1 MVIKMIA
8 QTKILDLNRQ
18 VDSKPVHE
26 CLLSNAIAKIKI
38 SSFGC
43 TLQEFIINHPGFPK
57 RDIVLGYDNW
67 EDYKKLFDDG
77 KSAFFGAIVGPIAGR
92 ISKASIPW
100 KNEFFKFEANE
111 GPNLLHGG
119 KRNFS
124 NVNWELVS
132 STDVPFPSVCFGI
145 NTKHEQIEL
154 PGELYCEVTYT
165 LKEAQLEIKI
175 ESFAIEDTL
184 SNPTQ
189 HSYFNPG
196 GHPTSILDCTAL
208 IDASGVLALNSDKTP
223 TGEILKTQKSPLA
236 LHLKFKGLD
245 NAYRAAKLKN
255 QASLRANDGFELNF
269 STNQPFLQIY
279 VGGESPLKGKNNMH
293 YGAYSGICLEQQA
306 APDAPNHINF
316 CDIYI
321 PKGQSRTNTL
331 IVEFKQCQ

>member
-1 MVIKMIA
+1 MNA
-8 QTKILDLNRQ
+8 QTRILDLNRQ
-18 VDSKPVHE
+18 EDSKPVYE
-26 CLLSNAIAKIKI
+26 CILSNAVARIKI

-43 TLQEFIINHPGFPK
+43 TLQEFIIDQPGFQK
-57 RDIVLGYDNW
+57 RDVVLGYDNW
-67 EDYKKLFDDG
+67 EDYKKLFDHG

-100 KNEFFKFEANE
+100 KNDFFKFEANE

-124 NVNWELVS
+124 NINWELIS
-132 STDVPFPSVCFGI
+132 STTSPYPSVCFGI
-145 NTKHEQIEL
+145 NTKHDQIDL

-175 ESFAIEDTL
+175 ESFAHEDTL

-196 GHPTSILDCTAL
+196 GHQKSMLDCTAL

-223 TGEILKTQKSPLA
+223 TGEILNTQDSPVA
-236 LHLKFKGLD
+236 LHSKFEGLD
-245 NAYRAAKLKN
+245 KAFRVAKSEN
-255 QASLRANDGFELNF
+255 QATLRSNDGFELNF
-269 STNQPFLQIY
+269 STNQPFIQIY
-279 VGGESPLKGKNNMH
+279 IGGESELMGKNNMR
-293 YGAYSGICLEQQA
+293 YGAYSGICLEQQR
-306 APDAPNHINF
+306 APDAPNHTIF

-331 IVEFKQCQ
+331 IVDFNQSK